1 MSWQCIAMW
10 QKSEWLRL
18 AEVIAGTKGVISVWA
33 SITQMISHAFPLPF
47 TTYPFTDHLPAD
59 LPGPINMPSD
69 PHTQPSTKERENVSA
84 ATRYHCVGTQGRI
97 NHRQSHQLL
106 FSPLFSP
113 NKTFSS
119 GKSKKVLALDNSCQ
133 LWKEDDQSSLLIGKV
148 DWASSQCIYLRYKKW
163 SLSHENMPPHENM
176 PATVVLK
183 KCLQLVL
190 AQEIFP
196 DIYLAHCCVR
206 CLWNL
211 CKKMPWWIFK
221 CFSKLPR
228 VCCLFYLAFL
238 KDMYALHCIG
248 GRGQMSDS
256 ANEPALNVERG
267 EAFHSCTSALR
278 IAVKIWSCAIKL
290 KIAWGA
296 LEVWTLSGLTIGLG
310 LSSSSSSSSSSCLSW
325 LYLGQ

>member
-1 MSWQCIAMW
+1 MHFLCHSQHTH
-10 QKSEWLRL
+10 LRT
-18 AEVIAGTKGVISVWA
+18 IY
-33 SITQMISHAFPLPF
+33 LP
-47 TTYPFTDHLPAD
+47 TYPGQSTCRATHIPSHPPRSVRMWVQPLDIIALARKVASTTDNLTSSYFLPSF
-59 LPGPINMPSD
+59 LPI
-69 PHTQPSTKERENVSA
+69 K
-84 ATRYHCVGTQGRI
+84 
-97 NHRQSHQLL
+97 LL
-106 FSPLFSP
+106 VPANL
-113 NKTFSS
+113 
-119 GKSKKVLALDNSCQ
+119 KKVLALDNSCQ

-267 EAFHSCTSALR
+267 EAFHSCTSAHR

-310 LSSSSSSSSSSCLSW
+310 LSSSSSSSCLSW

>member
-1 MSWQCIAMW
+1 MHCNVAEKWMVAPGWSNCWHERCDKCVSFYHANDFTCISFAIHNIPIYGPSTCRPTRAN
-10 QKSEWLRL
+10 QH
-18 AEVIAGTKGVISVWA
+18 AER
-33 SITQMISHAFPLPF
+33 P
-47 TTYPFTDHLPAD
+47 TYPAIH
-59 LPGPINMPSD
+59 
-69 PHTQPSTKERENVSA
+69 QERENVSA

-106 FSPLFSP
+106 FSPSFSP
-113 NKTFSS
+113 KKTFSS

-221 CFSKLPR
+221 GFSNLPR

-310 LSSSSSSSSSSCLSW
+310 LSSSSSSSSSCLSW